1 MGTLRSFVFLS
12 VLYLLGG
19 CNSSL
24 IELKDNGY
32 EGIIIAINAD
42 VPENE
47 ALITEIQDMVTE
59 ASAYLFKATE
69 KRTYF
74 KNVNIL
80 IPDTWKHKPQYMR
93 PGRESYKHA
102 TVIIAPPASPGRD
115 EPYTR
120 HFSQCGEEGKFI
132 HLTPEFLLGNKQ
144 NEYGPTGRL
153 LVHEWAH
160 LRWGVFDEY
169 NEDEPFYAA
178 SNKKIEATRCSKG
191 ITGVNRVFK
200 DQGSS
205 DVLRPCRFN
214 STTKLYEKDCQF
226 FPDKKQTAK
235 TSIMFMQ
242 AIDSVVEFCN
252 EKNHNKEAPNLQN
265 KKCNRK
271 STWEVIR
278 NSKDFNNTKPM
289 VTPPPLPV
297 FSLLRVGERIVCLVL
312 DRSTSMGDYNR
323 LNRMNQAAK
332 HFLLQVVENRS
343 FLGIVVFDSS
353 AFTQSPLIKI
363 TSQKDRETLVEK
375 LPPQPTGGT
384 SICSGI
390 RKALEEIKKVHPQVN
405 GSEIVLLTDGE
416 NNTPIDCVDEM
427 VQSGAVL
434 HLIALGRNAD
444 RAVIKMSTLTGGK
457 HVLSSDASENN
468 GLVEAFSALTSEN
481 TPLSEKSLQ
490 LESRGEK
497 LNQNEWI
504 NDTITIDST
513 VGRDTFFLI
522 TWEKAAPLIFLRDP
536 DGTKIENFSEDK
548 DSKMAYLSLPGI
560 AKAGVW
566 TYSLQAKAGPET
578 LTITVNSRAADPSV
592 PPITVNAKM
601 NQDTNK
607 FPNPLIVYA
616 EVLQGFTPILGAS
629 VTAIIETEN
638 GTTTTLE
645 LLDNGSGADSLKNDG
660 VYSRYYTAYRGDG
673 RHNLKVQV
681 HGGAAAKR
689 SLRYPLNRAAFV
701 PGWVVNGEIQVNPPR
716 TETDKDIQTN
726 MENFSR
732 MAAGGAFVLQGVPH
746 NYNPSSLDYFPPNQ
760 ITDLEATRE
769 GNVITLTW
777 TAPGDDFDFG
787 KAQRY
792 IVRKSGNILDLKD
805 NFDDAKPVNIKN
817 LRPKDAN
824 SKETFTF
831 EQENVREDA
840 THMFFAIQSMDDS
853 GHTSEISNI
862 AQVALFIPQADDDNL
877 QEENYPSSGISIST
891 VVLVVVGTVAAVS
904 VIVGT
909 TICIV
914 TRRRSSNRPRTG
926 F

>member
-1 MGTLRSFVFLS
+1 MGTLRRFVILS
-12 VLYLLGG
+12 VLYLFGG
-19 CNSSL
+19 CKSSL
-24 IELKDNGY
+24 IELKNNGY
-32 EGIIIAINAD
+32 EGIIIAINPE

-47 ALITEIQDMVTE
+47 TLITKIQDIVTE
-59 ASAYLFKATE
+59 ASAYLFKATGN
-69 KRTYF
+69 RMYF

-80 IPDTWKHKPQYMR
+80 IPDTWKEKSEYMR
-93 PGRESYKHA
+93 PRIESYKHA
-102 TVIIAPPASPGRD
+102 TVIIAPPALPGRV

-120 HFSQCGEEGKFI
+120 HFSQCGEKGEYI
-132 HLTPEFLLGNKQ
+132 HLTPDFLHGNKQ
-144 NEYGPTGRL
+144 NEYGPSGRL

-178 SNKKIEATRCSKG
+178 SNKKIEATRCSKS
-191 ITGVNRVFK
+191 ITGLNRVYK
-200 DQGSS
+200 NLGGS
-205 DVLRPCRFN
+205 DILRPCRFN

-252 EKNHNKEAPNLQN
+252 EKNHNKAAPNLQN
-265 KKCNRK
+265 KKCNLR

-278 NSKDFNNTKPM
+278 TSKDFDNM
-289 VTPPPLPV
+289 TPVLAPPSLPV

-332 HFLLQVVENRS
+332 HFLLRVVENRS
-343 FLGIVVFDSS
+343 HLGIVVFDNS
-353 AFTQSPLIKI
+353 AFTESPLIKI

-375 LPPQPTGGT
+375 LPPKPTGGT

-434 HLIALGRNAD
+434 HLIALGPKAD
-444 RAVIKMSTLTGGK
+444 KPVIEMSTLTGGK

-490 LESRGEK
+490 LESRGKK
-497 LNQNEWI
+497 LNQSEWI

-522 TWEKAAPLIFLRDP
+522 TWAKKVPEIILRDP
-536 DGTKIENFSEDK
+536 DGIKIDYVTEDQVSNMTYFSI
-548 DSKMAYLSLPGI
+548 PGI

-566 TYSLQAKAGPET
+566 TYSLQAKANQEI
-578 LTITVNSRAADPSV
+578 LTITVNSRAVDPSV

-716 TETDKDIQTN
+716 PETDKDIQTN
-726 MENFSR
+726 VENFSR
-732 MAAGGAFVLQGVPH
+732 MAAGGAFVLQGVPN

-777 TAPGDDFDFG
+777 TAPGDDFDVG

-792 IVRKSGNILDLKD
+792 IIRKSGNILDLKD
-805 NFDDAKPVNIKN
+805 NFDGAEPVSTKK
-817 LRPKDAN
+817 LTPKKAN

-840 THMFFAIQSMDDS
+840 THMFFAIRSVDDNNQ
-853 GHTSEISNI
+853 TSEISNI
-862 AQVALFIPQADDDNL
+862 AQVALFIPQADDDNF
-877 QEENYPSSGISIST
+877 QEENHPSSGISIST

-909 TICIV
+909 TICIINSQ
-914 TRRRSSNRPRTG
+914 RSSNRPRTG

>member
-42 VPENE
+42 VAENE

-242 AIDSVVEFCN
+242 AIDSFT
-252 EKNHNKEAPNLQN
+252 LSF
-265 KKCNRK
+265 RK
-271 STWEVIR
+271 
-278 NSKDFNNTKPM
+278 
-289 VTPPPLPV
+289 
-297 FSLLRVGERIVCLVL
+297 
-312 DRSTSMGDYNR
+312 
-323 LNRMNQAAK
+323 Q
-332 HFLLQVVENRS
+332 
-343 FLGIVVFDSS
+343 
-353 AFTQSPLIKI
+353 
-363 TSQKDRETLVEK
+363 
-375 LPPQPTGGT
+375 
-384 SICSGI
+384 
-390 RKALEEIKKVHPQVN
+390 
-405 GSEIVLLTDGE
+405 
-416 NNTPIDCVDEM
+416 
-427 VQSGAVL
+427 
-434 HLIALGRNAD
+434 
-444 RAVIKMSTLTGGK
+444 
-457 HVLSSDASENN
+457 
-468 GLVEAFSALTSEN
+468 
-481 TPLSEKSLQ
+481 
-490 LESRGEK
+490 
-497 LNQNEWI
+497 
-504 NDTITIDST
+504 
-513 VGRDTFFLI
+513 
-522 TWEKAAPLIFLRDP
+522 
-536 DGTKIENFSEDK
+536 
-548 DSKMAYLSLPGI
+548 
-560 AKAGVW
+560 
-566 TYSLQAKAGPET
+566 
-578 LTITVNSRAADPSV
+578 
-592 PPITVNAKM
+592 
-601 NQDTNK
+601 
-607 FPNPLIVYA
+607 
-616 EVLQGFTPILGAS
+616 
-629 VTAIIETEN
+629 
-638 GTTTTLE
+638 
-645 LLDNGSGADSLKNDG
+645 GADSLKNDG

-681 HGGAAAKR
+681 HGGATAKR

-716 TETDKDIQTN
+716 PETDKDIQTN
-726 MENFSR
+726 VENFSR
-732 MAAGGAFVLQGVPH
+732 MAAGGAFVLQDVPH

-805 NFDDAKPVNIKN
+805 NFDDAEPVNIKN